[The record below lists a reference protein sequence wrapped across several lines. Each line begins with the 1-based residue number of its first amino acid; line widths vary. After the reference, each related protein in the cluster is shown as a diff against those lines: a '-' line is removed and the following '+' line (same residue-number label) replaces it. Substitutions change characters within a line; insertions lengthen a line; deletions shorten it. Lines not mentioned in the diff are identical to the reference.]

1 MVLYLSVIA
10 VAMVL
15 ISAFNIIFGMGY
27 FGYSAWFVIF
37 MVVASTAFQFLID
50 GLIAWLW
57 SFTPNRWYTPDKKIM
72 QVSDKQVK
80 FYEKMKIRKWKDKV
94 WELGG
99 LGGFSKAK
107 LVDANNPEYITRF
120 IIESGK
126 GIVEH
131 YIGAFAGFLCIFL
144 FPLKYALV
152 IGVPVAIVNF
162 VLNILPIWILK
173 YNIPKLKVV
182 LKRAERNKLRE
193 ENKV

>member
-1 MVLYLSVIA
+1 MVLYLSVIFS
-10 VAMVL
+10 AMVI
-15 ISAFNIIFGMGY
+15 ISVCNIAFGMSF
-27 FGYSAWFVIF
+27 FGYSPWFVIL
-37 MVVASTAFQFLID
+37 MVVVSTAFQFVID
-50 GLIAWLW
+50 GIIAWLW
-57 SFTPNRWYTPDKKIM
+57 HFTPNKWYMPDRKIM

-107 LVDANNPEYITRF
+107 LVDANSPEYITQF

-131 YIGAFAGFLCIFL
+131 YIGAFAGFLCVFI

-152 IGVPVAIVNF
+152 IGVPVALVNF

-193 ENKV
+193 EKKD